1 MFLGVRQVGPIRAKF
16 FGVEELIMQPHLACC
31 IRKKQN
37 KLNLNLARSICRCKD
52 KKLRSAGHELRKQC
66 QSQNTVGGRWE
77 NGGWVE
83 GVEHRA
89 PLSLNLNLQRKHR
102 ERADEDPLQVLREE
116 RRCLQ
121 NSALLIIIISG

>member
-1 MFLGVRQVGPIRAKF
+1 M
-16 FGVEELIMQPHLACC
+16 
-31 IRKKQN
+31 
-37 KLNLNLARSICRCKD
+37 
-52 KKLRSAGHELRKQC
+52 
-66 QSQNTVGGRWE
+66 GGRWE

-121 NSALLIIIISG
+121 NSALLIIIIYFWLKLIAEDAQEAPSCRSSGSLAEICLTDSPLPQGH